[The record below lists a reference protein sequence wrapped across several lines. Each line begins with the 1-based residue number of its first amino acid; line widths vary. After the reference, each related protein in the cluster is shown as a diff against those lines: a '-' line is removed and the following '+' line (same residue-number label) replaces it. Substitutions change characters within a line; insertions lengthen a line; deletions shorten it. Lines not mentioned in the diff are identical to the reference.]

1 MFSDP
6 VFIVI
11 TLLASLGLLFCL
23 SILINTLS
31 SNLWKNSAYAIAF
44 LMLSSFIY
52 LNYEAVSNLKESQE
66 QQANKSSTL
75 WISLKS
81 SLLRIPMT

>member
-6 VFIVI
+6 VFISI

-44 LMLSSFIY
+44 LIISSFIY

-66 QQANKSSTL
+66 SASEQVIDSVD
-75 WISLKS
+75 
-81 SLLRIPMT
+81 